1 MKILMTFLRVF
12 LSDFYFRLSI
22 FISLFSGHENDFF
35 LAFLKDEKQIFMQI
49 ASVGDVNNFS
59 WHFLFSFIRRESET
73 LAQSANIRQDLSRW
87 IGVCVF

>member
-1 MKILMTFLRVF
+1 
-12 LSDFYFRLSI
+12 
-22 FISLFSGHENDFF
+22 
-35 LAFLKDEKQIFMQI
+35 MQI

-87 IGVCVF
+87 IGVCVFSGDDGKKVLGLEWCKSDVPIWIAE